1 VTHMSQINIISNT
14 HHTLRLLLP
23 VANAPN
29 RFSKFFAQTWPH
41 LKQNARGIIKAC
53 MYYFTNQIS
62 CVQYSFQNYRARTTI
77 VTLDPNKLAEK
88 KQQCFHIGGLKSLNA
103 GVLLLGQSSP
113 VMNPQMNYEKPG
125 NPSLRVS
132 HPPGTKAFLYYS
144 VSPERPRISGE
155 LRLRVTSSED
165 PASFESGS
173 DLLRTDGRPWL
184 RPLHALPKYFPPLY
198 EKLREEQLVPED
210 LHRVLLT
217 FPSFTKY
224 CQTQILY
231 TLNDTFIVDFSNYKM
246 FVYVVTEQG
255 MERLLFAKTF
265 VDYRVKYN
273 STPYTGA
280 YTNHHLSISLH

>member
-1 VTHMSQINIISNT
+1 MSHILA
-14 HHTLRLLLP
+14 H
-23 VANAPN
+23 APN

-62 CVQYSFQNYRARTTI
+62 CVQYSFQNYWTETRTI

-88 KQQCFHIGGLKSLNA
+88 KQQCFHIGGLKSFNT

-113 VMNPQMNYEKPG
+113 VTNSQLNYEKQG
-125 NPSLRVS
+125 S
-132 HPPGTKAFLYYS
+132 PPLQLSYPPATNAFLYYS
-144 VSPERPRISGE
+144 VSPESPRISGE
-155 LRLRVTSSED
+155 LRLRVTSNGD

-173 DLLRTDGRPWL
+173 DLLRTDGLPWL
-184 RPLHALPKYFPPLY
+184 RPLYALPKFFPPLY

-217 FPSFTKY
+217 FPSLRY
-224 CQTQILY
+224 HRSQILY
-231 TLNDTFIVDFSNYKM
+231 TLTDTFIVDFSNYKM
-246 FVYVVTEQG
+246 FVFVVTEQG
-255 MERLLFAKTF
+255 MERIIFSKTF
-265 VDYRVKYN
+265 VDYRVKYK